1 MHEDGNGDLLDSVLF
16 AILDGAQRPLTVEE
30 LFTELDRR
38 WPSWRL
44 RSANVVANDTPRSGA
59 PGPDTAAAACSS
71 TPDLTKP
78 LPLMVESRVGVT
90 LRRDD

>member
-1 MHEDGNGDLLDSVLF
+1 MHDDGNGDLLDSVLF

-38 WPSWRL
+38 WPPWRL
-44 RSANVVANDTPRSGA
+44 RSANVVADDPPRSGA
-59 PGPDTAAAACSS
+59 AGAETAAAASSS

-78 LPLMVESRVGVT
+78 LPLIVRIG
-90 LRRDD
+90 RRSYSPT